1 MAPGLCLYL
10 PTGTP
15 HAARAQETVS
25 LHVTIGINQ
34 LTWRDLL
41 RRAVERVLPP
51 DEHLP
56 AGYLD
61 EPTALRA
68 GLAERLAALADR
80 VGGIDAGEVAEREVR
95 RFLTGRPARLRGG
108 LRDVL
113 VEVDDRTL
121 LRRRRGHPC
130 VLVPAG
136 DDRIEALLGDRAV
149 AMPARLRPAM
159 EAIRAGTAFRPSD
172 LPLGEQA
179 RLVLCRR
186 LVREGLL
193 ETLETEEPH

>member
-1 MAPGLCLYL
+1 MVPGLCLYL

-51 DEHLP
+51 EEHVP

-61 EPTALRA
+61 DPAVLRA
-68 GLAERLAALADR
+68 GLAERLATLAQR
-80 VGGIDAGEVAEREVR
+80 VEAIDVGETAEREVR
-95 RFLTGRPARLRGG
+95 RFLTGRPSRLRGG
-108 LRDVL
+108 LHDAL
-113 VEVDDRTL
+113 VEIGDRTL
-121 LRRRRGHPC
+121 LRRRPGHPC

-136 DDRIEALLGDRAV
+136 ADRIEVLLGDRAV
-149 AMPARLRPAM
+149 AMPAWLQPAM
-159 EAIRAGTAFRPSD
+159 ETIRAEAAAFRPAD

-193 ETLETEEPH
+193 EITEESR